1 MAEAREILEEELGKQ
16 KFTAKGFRLL
26 GYNGPD
32 VPRKEAV
39 GSFGYSL
46 RWLGAKK
53 EKNLTM
59 SVAEFGS
66 FTAF

>member
-1 MAEAREILEEELGKQ
+1 LAEAREILEEELGKQ
-16 KFTAKGFRLL
+16 KFTAKGFRL
-26 GYNGPD
+26 NGPD

-46 RWLGAKK
+46 RWLGGKK